1 MYLFEI
7 KGTVIFEGGQYAKL
21 GEEWKQVKVWYPSEC
36 ELEGQEHTIDLDDA
50 RCQDMPTA

>member
-7 KGTVIFEGGQYAKL
+7 GGTVIFEGRQYEKL
-21 GEEWKQVKVWYPSEC
+21 GEKWKQVEVWYPSEC

-50 RCQDMPTA
+50 GCQDMPTA